1 VLAVAAGCR
10 VTAVHVDHGLRPG
23 SAGEAEVVAEAARR
37 FGASFRS
44 ERVALTEG
52 SNLEARARDARR
64 RVLGPDAATGH
75 TADDQAE
82 TVLANLLRGSGVSGL
97 AAMRAGPVHPLLD
110 LRRAETAALC
120 RHLGLAPVRD
130 PSNDDP
136 RFLRN
141 RIRGQLLPLCSEV
154 AGRDVV
160 PILAR
165 QAGVLAGDAEVL
177 EAVASLV
184 DPADA
189 AALAT
194 APTAVARRAVRTWL
208 TGGGD
213 HPPPLDAVERV
224 LEVARKERRA
234 AEVPGSR
241 RVARSNGRLSVSP
254 VKPPPCR
261 RSAPLRYSLAVA
273 TGEHEAPGDRPSLE
287 AGADVGRVIVS
298 EGDLQDR
305 IAELG
310 AQITLDYLG
319 RPPLLVG
326 VLKGAFMFMSD
337 LSRAVSLPAEVD
349 FMAVSSYG
357 SATRSSGVVRIVKDL
372 DADLADRHVLVVEDI
387 VDSGLTLSYLQRY
400 LLARGPASLEV
411 CALLVK
417 DGQQRTELDLRYV
430 GFHIPAEFVVGYGL
444 DVNERL
450 RNLRAVHA
458 YAGDST

>member
-1 VLAVAAGCR
+1 MSGPPPHSRAERPPARAPRPDTAPIDPVTAALIGRCTFPGPGSEVVCGVSGGADSLALLVLAVAAGCL

-23 SAGEAEVVAEAARR
+23 SADEAEVVAGAARR

-44 ERVALTEG
+44 ERVALADG
-52 SNLEARARDARR
+52 PNLEARARDARR
-64 RVLGPDAATGH
+64 RVLGPEAATGH

-82 TVLANLLRGSGVSGL
+82 TVLANLLRGSGVGGL
-97 AAMRAGPVHPLLD
+97 AAMRAGPGHPLLD
-110 LRRAETAALC
+110 LRRAETTALC
-120 RHLGLAPVRD
+120 RHLGLDPVHD

-189 AALAT
+189 AALAA

-208 TGGGD
+208 TGDGD

-241 RVARSNGRLSVSP
+241 RVARSNGRLSATPVTSP
-254 VKPPPCR
+254 VLPGERAAPVQSR
-261 RSAPLRYSLAVA
+261 RGHR
-273 TGEHEAPGDRPSLE
+273 
-287 AGADVGRVIVS
+287 
-298 EGDLQDR
+298 
-305 IAELG
+305 
-310 AQITLDYLG
+310 
-319 RPPLLVG
+319 
-326 VLKGAFMFMSD
+326 
-337 LSRAVSLPAEVD
+337 
-349 FMAVSSYG
+349 
-357 SATRSSGVVRIVKDL
+357 
-372 DADLADRHVLVVEDI
+372 
-387 VDSGLTLSYLQRY
+387 
-400 LLARGPASLEV
+400 
-411 CALLVK
+411 
-417 DGQQRTELDLRYV
+417 
-430 GFHIPAEFVVGYGL
+430 
-444 DVNERL
+444 
-450 RNLRAVHA
+450 
-458 YAGDST
+458 